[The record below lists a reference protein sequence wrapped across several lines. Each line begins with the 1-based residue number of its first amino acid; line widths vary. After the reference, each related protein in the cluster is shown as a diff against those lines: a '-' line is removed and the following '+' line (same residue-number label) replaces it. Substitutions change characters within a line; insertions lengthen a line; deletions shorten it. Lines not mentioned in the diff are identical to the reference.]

1 MTLPRNFKMTA
12 RMSTGGNAPRRRL
25 MGVRRPL
32 RCQRVGQ
39 TPATSRRSARI
50 ARRSGVI
57 DAVTEAVILNFDLRP
72 KRPQRVR
79 HKITARRDDGSYM
92 NRVQLATRAAE
103 LAMQESLAEE
113 ARITAEAAARIAAFR
128 AIAEI
133 KANELTELT
142 EAAYFPGPASP
153 IDLTH
158 SDDDDDVYEPSSPE
172 YAPDWRIQLADRY
185 YEYYGVAEEDD
196 VQCTQPLSPLI

>member
-32 RCQRVGQ
+32 RRQRVGQ
-39 TPATSRRSARI
+39 TPAASRRSARI
-50 ARRSGVI
+50 ARCSGVI

-103 LAMQESLAEE
+103 LAEE
-113 ARITAEAAARIAAFR
+113 AQAATDAAVQAAARFAAQAR
-128 AIAEI
+128 REQEHVNWDAHIQYVQSLHE
-133 KANELTELT
+133 
-142 EAAYFPGPASP
+142 
-153 IDLTH
+153 
-158 SDDDDDVYEPSSPE
+158 SDDAVIGPDPDETESDVEVSIGHDPNYLHDYEFDDFSEYEPSTPSYCPE
-172 YAPDWRIQLADRY
+172 H
-185 YEYYGVAEEDD
+185 
-196 VQCTQPLSPLI
+196 S

>member
-1 MTLPRNFKMTA
+1 
-12 RMSTGGNAPRRRL
+12 MSTGGNAPRRRL

-103 LAMQESLAEE
+103 LSEE
-113 ARITAEAAARIAAFR
+113 AQAAADVAVQAAARFAAQAQR
-128 AIAEI
+128 EREYV
-133 KANELTELT
+133 NWD
-142 EAAYFPGPASP
+142 AYIQYIQS
-153 IDLTH
+153 LH
-158 SDDDDDVYEPSSPE
+158 VSDDAVIGPDPEETESDVYDSEFDDFSDYEPSTPSYCPE
-172 YAPDWRIQLADRY
+172 H
-185 YEYYGVAEEDD
+185 
-196 VQCTQPLSPLI
+196 S

>member
-1 MTLPRNFKMTA
+1 MTA

-32 RCQRVGQ
+32 RRQRVGQ
-39 TPATSRRSARI
+39 TPSTSRRSTRI

-92 NRVQLATRAAE
+92 NRVQLATRAAD
-103 LAMQESLAEE
+103 LARQESLAEE

-128 AIAEI
+128 AVAEI
-133 KANELTELT
+133 KANELAELT
-142 EAAYFPGPASP
+142 EAAYYPAPASP

-158 SDDDDDVYEPSSPE
+158 SDDDDDDEYEPSSPE
-172 YAPDWRIQLADRY
+172 YAPDWRIQLAD
-185 YEYYGVAEEDD
+185 EYYGIKEEDN
-196 VQCTQPLSPLI
+196 VQCTQPLSPII